1 MKAMLY
7 YGQTGEFSAD
17 LFGLSAPTLQNV
29 RTGEGQSTAT
39 LVVIEITGRP
49 DAYVP
54 TRQVSL
60 IATADRRALLTK
72 TLAIG
77 RPGEDGKFH
86 AAFWLYDTG
95 CAPIVLKARL
105 LGQPEDSA
113 IQKTINFK
121 CGD

>member
-1 MKAMLY
+1 MALLKARWTISMAGVLLVGLCVSWLLASAGAQRSVPPFRITAVKAMLL

-17 LFGLSAPTLQNV
+17 LFGSSAPTLQNV

-39 LVVIEITGRP
+39 LVIIEITGRP

-60 IATADRRALLTK
+60 TATARQRALLNK

-77 RPGEDGKFH
+77 
-86 AAFWLYDTG
+86 
-95 CAPIVLKARL
+95 
-105 LGQPEDSA
+105 
-113 IQKTINFK
+113 
-121 CGD
+121 